1 MTPEERRVFRVIVAR
16 YKEWRDAKRVG
27 YEARNA
33 ALKALSQLLSDLGWT
48 KAALQ
53 ELDQKRR

>member
-16 YKEWRDAKRVG
+16 YKEWRDAKGVG

-53 ELDQKRR
+53 ELDQKWR